1 MKIKLLEK
9 HNKFIAFLLS
19 VIGIGGACSF
29 GGFAYGVGPIAPEYG
44 VPSATFKVIGK
55 VSSVD
60 GNKIKGIRVILQND
74 TAHTDIDGKFH
85 VQANDFPED
94 KDFDIE
100 FDDIDAELNGDFQS
114 LDTIV
119 SFVDPEFKNGDKH
132 WFAGET
138 TKEFNVNLKPKN

>member
-1 MKIKLLEK
+1 MKIKLIDK

-19 VIGIGGACSF
+19 VIGIGGACTF
-29 GGFAYGVGPIAPEYG
+29 GGCAYGVGPIAPEYG

-60 GNKIKGIRVILQND
+60 GSKIKGVRVILQND
-74 TAHTDIDGKFH
+74 TAHTDIDGKFN

-100 FDDIDAELNGDFQS
+100 FDDTDGELNGAFNS

-119 SFVDPEFKNGDKH
+119 SFVDPEFKNGDDH
-132 WFAGET
+132 WYAGET
-138 TKEFNVNLKPKN
+138 SKEFNVKLKPKN